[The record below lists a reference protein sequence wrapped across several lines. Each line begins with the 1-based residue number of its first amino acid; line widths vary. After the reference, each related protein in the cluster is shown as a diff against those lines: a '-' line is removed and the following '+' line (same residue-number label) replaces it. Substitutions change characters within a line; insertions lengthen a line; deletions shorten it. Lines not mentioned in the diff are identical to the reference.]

1 MRGGWRGGLWLVV
14 GVALLALAGR
24 QASSAAPPASASD
37 RTAPDFTLTDQNGRP
52 FRLSEQRGKVVLL
65 NFGYTNCPD
74 VCPATLA
81 DLAKARQLLG
91 ADANRVEVVFVT
103 VDPQRDTP
111 ERLHSYLA
119 AFDPAFIGVTGAATA
134 MRPVWK
140 AYTIR
145 VDALGTPS
153 PAAQALPSD
162 YLLGHTSLTFII
174 DAKGMIQDGFPAEY
188 GAENIANDVRKVLGS

>member
-1 MRGGWRGGLWLVV
+1 MLLAGLCL
-14 GVALLALAGR
+14 AALAGC
-24 QASSAAPPASASD
+24 QAATPPPSAGASD
-37 RTAPDFTLTDQNGRP
+37 RTAPDFTLTDQNGKP
-52 FRLSEQRGKVVLL
+52 FRLSDQRGKVVLL

-91 ADANRVEVVFVT
+91 ADASRVEVVFVT

-111 ERLHSYLA
+111 ERLQSYLA
-119 AFDPAFIGVTGAATA
+119 AFDPAFIGVTGPASA

-140 AYTIR
+140 AYTVR
-145 VDALGTPS
+145 VDVLGTPV
-153 PAAQALPSD
+153 PQGQALPSD
-162 YLLGHTSLTFII
+162 YLLGHTSLTFIV
-174 DAKGMIQDGFPAEY
+174 DARGMIQDGFPAEY